1 MQKEFCPY
9 EQALALKELGFDE
22 ECFNR
27 FYTKP
32 KSKMFRVDEKG
43 RYYPIKNTSK
53 KLYTMGKDFVLNDS
67 NVILAPTFSQAFRWF
82 REKHGLFV
90 SPNIIS
96 YEDSP
101 CLWFFEINSIILPLD
116 TELGETND
124 YKTYE
129 EAEFE
134 CLNKLIEIVKTK

>member
-9 EQALALKELGFDE
+9 EQALELKELGFDE
-22 ECFNR
+22 PCIAYLKPDVLTYEITIGEFNE
-27 FYTKP
+27 FEYH
-32 KSKMFRVDEKG
+32 S
-43 RYYPIKNTSK
+43 
-53 KLYTMGKDFVLNDS
+53 
-67 NVILAPTFSQAFRWF
+67 APTFSQAFRWF

-116 TELGETND
+116 TELGETDD

-134 CLNKLIEIVKTK
+134 CLNKLIEIVKTKKL